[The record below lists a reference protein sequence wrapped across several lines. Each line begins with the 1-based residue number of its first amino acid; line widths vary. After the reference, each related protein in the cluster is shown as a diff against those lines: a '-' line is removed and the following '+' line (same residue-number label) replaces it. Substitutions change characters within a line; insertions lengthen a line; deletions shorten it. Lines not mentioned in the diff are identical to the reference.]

1 MKSIYLILPMF
12 LLLSSCVSKKK
23 FDDINSRLL
32 DMEDAKADLEELVD
46 KKNNALDS
54 LTDIIQVQEQKLDSL
69 ADQNK
74 KLEDDLANKQKAFE
88 NLRSSYD
95 ALEKQSSKSLA
106 ANSRQ
111 NRELLAELEEKRKML
126 NEKRS
131 RLSGLQKDLNKREER
146 IRRLE
151 QRIVQKEQQMDQ
163 LKQNLQKALVDFEG
177 KGLEVEQRIGNVYVS
192 MENKLLFGSGSW
204 NVGSQGKKAIQ
215 ELSKVLANNPDINVL
230 IEGHTDNVP
239 YQGNAQIEGNWDL
252 STKRAT
258 EVLKLILKSSNIN
271 AKRLTAAGRSKF
283 LPIASN
289 DSKSGRAKNRRIEVV
304 LSPKLSSINEVLKN
318 IDE

>member
-32 DMEDAKADLEELVD
+32 DMENAKANLEELVD
-46 KKNNALDS
+46 KKNYALDS

-74 KLEDDLANKQKAFE
+74 NLEDDLVSKQKAFE
-88 NLRSSYD
+88 NLKSSYD
-95 ALEKQSSKSLA
+95 ALEKQSSASLA
-106 ANSRQ
+106 ANSKQ
-111 NRELLAELEEKRKML
+111 NRELLAELEEKREML
-126 NEKRS
+126 NEKQS

-151 QRIVQKEQQMDQ
+151 ERIAQKEQQMNQ

-177 KGLEVEQRIGNVYVS
+177 KGLEVEQRNGNVYVS

-239 YQGNAQIEGNWDL
+239 YKGNEMIEDNWDL

-258 EVLKLILKSSNIN
+258 EVLKLILSSSSID
-271 AKRLTAAGRSKF
+271 AQGLTAAGRGKF
-283 LPIASN
+283 MPVASN
-289 DSKSGRAKNRRIEVV
+289 ETEAGRAKNRRIEVV
-304 LSPKLSSINEVLKN
+304 LSPKLSNLSEMINNME
-318 IDE
+318 

>member
-95 ALEKQSSKSLA
+95 ALEKQSSASLA

-126 NEKRS
+126 NEKQS

-177 KGLEVEQRIGNVYVS
+177 KGLEVEQRNGNVYVS

-239 YQGNAQIEGNWDL
+239 YNGNEMIENNWDL

-258 EVLKLILKSSNIN
+258 EVLKLILSSSSID
-271 AKRLTAAGRSKF
+271 AQRLTAAGRGKF
-283 LPIASN
+283 MPVASN
-289 DSKSGRAKNRRIEVV
+289 ETEAGRAKNRRIEVV
-304 LSPKLSSINEVLKN
+304 LSPKLSNLSEM
-318 IDE
+318 IDNME

>member
-1 MKSIYLILPMF
+1 MKSIYLILPIF

-32 DMEDAKADLEELVD
+32 DMENAKADLEELVD

-54 LTDIIQVQEQKLDSL
+54 LTDIIKVQEQKLDSL

-126 NEKRS
+126 NEKQS

-177 KGLEVEQRIGNVYVS
+177 KGLEVEQRNGNVYVS

-239 YQGNAQIEGNWDL
+239 YKGNEMIEDNWDL

-258 EVLKLILKSSNIN
+258 EVLKLILSSSSID
-271 AKRLTAAGRSKF
+271 AQRLTAAGRGKF
-283 LPIASN
+283 MPVASN
-289 DSKSGRAKNRRIEVV
+289 ETEAGRAKNRRIEVV
-304 LSPKLSSINEVLKN
+304 LSPKLSNLSEM
-318 IDE
+318 IDNME

>member
-32 DMEDAKADLEELVD
+32 DMENAKADLEELVD
-46 KKNNALDS
+46 KKNHALDS

-69 ADQNK
+69 ADQNTT
-74 KLEDDLANKQKAFE
+74 LQDDLVSKQKAFE
-88 NLRSSYD
+88 NLKSSYD
-95 ALEKQSSKSLA
+95 ALEKQSSASLA
-106 ANSRQ
+106 ANSKQ
-111 NRELLAELEEKRKML
+111 NRELLAELEEKREML
-126 NEKRS
+126 NEKQS

-151 QRIVQKEQQMDQ
+151 ERIAQKEQQMDQ

-177 KGLEVEQRIGNVYVS
+177 KGLEVEQRNGNVYVS

-239 YQGNAQIEGNWDL
+239 YKGNEMIEDNWDL

-258 EVLKLILKSSNIN
+258 EVLKLILSSSSID
-271 AKRLTAAGRSKF
+271 AQGLTAAGRGEHM
-283 LPIASN
+283 PVASN
-289 DSKSGRAKNRRIEVV
+289 DTKAGRAKNRRIEVV
-304 LSPKLSSINEVLKN
+304 LSPKLSNLNEMINNME
-318 IDE
+318 

>member
-32 DMEDAKADLEELVD
+32 DMEDAKANLEELVD

-88 NLRSSYD
+88 NLKSSYD
-95 ALEKQSSKSLA
+95 ALEKQSSASLA

-126 NEKRS
+126 NEKQS

-177 KGLEVEQRIGNVYVS
+177 KGLEVEQRNGNVYVS

-239 YQGNAQIEGNWDL
+239 YNGNEMIENNWDL

-258 EVLKLILKSSNIN
+258 EVLKLILSSSSID
-271 AKRLTAAGRSKF
+271 AQRLTAAGRGKF
-283 LPIASN
+283 MPVASN
-289 DSKSGRAKNRRIEVV
+289 ETEAGRAKNRRIEVV
-304 LSPKLSSINEVLKN
+304 LSPKLSNLSEM
-318 IDE
+318 IDNME

>member
-46 KKNNALDS
+46 KKNHAVDS
-54 LTDIIQVQEQKLDSL
+54 LTDIIQVQEEKLDSL

-74 KLEDDLANKQKAFE
+74 NLEDDLASKQKAFE
-88 NLRSSYD
+88 NLKSSYD
-95 ALEKQSSKSLA
+95 ALEKQSSASLA
-106 ANSRQ
+106 ANSKQ
-111 NRELLAELEEKRKML
+111 NRKLLAELEEKREML
-126 NEKRS
+126 NEKQS

-151 QRIVQKEQQMDQ
+151 ERIAQKEQQMDQ
-163 LKQNLQKALVDFEG
+163 LKQNLQRALVDFEG
-177 KGLEVEQRIGNVYVS
+177 KGLEVEQRNGNVYVS

-239 YQGNAQIEGNWDL
+239 YKGNEMIEDNWDL

-258 EVLKLILKSSNIN
+258 EVLKLILSSSSID
-271 AKRLTAAGRSKF
+271 AQRLTAAGRGKF
-283 LPIASN
+283 MPVASN
-289 DSKSGRAKNRRIEVV
+289 ETEAGRAKNRRIEVV
-304 LSPKLSSINEVLKN
+304 LSPKLSNLSEM
-318 IDE
+318 IDNME

>member
-32 DMEDAKADLEELVD
+32 DMENAKANLEELVD
-46 KKNNALDS
+46 KKNHALDS

-69 ADQNK
+69 ADQNTT
-74 KLEDDLANKQKAFE
+74 LQDDLVSKQKAFE
-88 NLRSSYD
+88 NLKSSYN
-95 ALEKQSSKSLA
+95 ALEKQSSSSLA
-106 ANSRQ
+106 ANSKQ
-111 NRELLAELEEKRKML
+111 NRELLAELEEKREML
-126 NEKRS
+126 NEKQS

-151 QRIVQKEQQMDQ
+151 ERIAQKEQQMNQ

-177 KGLEVEQRIGNVYVS
+177 KGLEVEQRNGNVYVS

-239 YQGNAQIEGNWDL
+239 YNGNEMIEDNWDL

-258 EVLKLILKSSNIN
+258 EVLKLILSSSSID
-271 AKRLTAAGRSKF
+271 AQRLTAAGRGEHM
-283 LPIASN
+283 PVASN
-289 DSKSGRAKNRRIEVV
+289 DTKAGRAKNRRIEVV
-304 LSPKLSSINEVLKN
+304 LSPKLSNLNEMINNME
-318 IDE
+318 